1 MLEVEKKRKAKKGM
15 ISDDRA
21 DFLHKCGKVWRG
33 YVAGKSMVVV
43 TDNEIAPEDL
53 FQEYFS
59 VILIGINKGL
69 VSLKTLSEVTLEDLN
84 EPEKLVEF

>member
-15 ISDDRA
+15 ISNDRA

-33 YVAGKSMVVV
+33 YVAGKNMVVV

-84 EPEKLVEF
+84 EPEQLIEF

>member
-1 MLEVEKKRKAKKGM
+1 MLETEKKHKAKKGM
-15 ISDDRA
+15 ITDDRA
-21 DFLHKCGKVWRG
+21 DFVSKCGKVWRG

-53 FQEYFS
+53 FQEYFG

-69 VSLKTLSEVTLEDLN
+69 VTLKTLAEVTLEDLN
-84 EPEKLVEF
+84 ETEKLVEF